1 MTDEITRFDELKTV
15 YLKNGDYKE
24 IQIQTC
30 RYSKDFVF
38 LKLKG
43 YETFEAVEPLRNQE
57 LWIPRYMAKI
67 LPEDTYFITD
77 LLDCQ
82 VETFT
87 GEILGRITEVIETG
101 SNDVY
106 IVEGGSKGQ
115 ILIPALKKVVT
126 KVDLSNK
133 RVIVDLTDMEGLLP
147 NED

>member
-1 MTDEITRFDELKTV
+1 
-15 YLKNGDYKE
+15 
-24 IQIQTC
+24 
-30 RYSKDFVF
+30 
-38 LKLKG
+38 
-43 YETFEAVEPLRNQE
+43 
-57 LWIPRYMAKI
+57 MAKI